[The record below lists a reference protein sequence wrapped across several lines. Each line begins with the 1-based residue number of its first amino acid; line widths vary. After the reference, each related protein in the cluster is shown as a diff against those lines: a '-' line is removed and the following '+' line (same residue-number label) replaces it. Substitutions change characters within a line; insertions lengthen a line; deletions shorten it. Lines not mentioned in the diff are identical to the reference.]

1 MKGYLKLRRKALH
14 ILRSE
19 LSDQLSYHGI
29 SHTLDVLHVC
39 NLYIR
44 REKIKREKA
53 KLLRIGALCHDIGFT
68 VSNQKHEKK
77 SAKLA
82 ATLMSKYG
90 FSKKQ
95 ISIVKRLILATRIPQ
110 TPKTY
115 LERILCDADLDYLG
129 RNDYYEISNKLYQE
143 LKTFEHIANKEEWRE
158 QQIQFLEAHNFH
170 TPFAKK
176 NREPLKQQRI
186 LELKGKLQ

>member
-1 MKGYLKLRRKALH
+1 MKGYLKLRRKALY

-19 LSDQLSYHGI
+19 LSDQLTYHGI

-44 REKIKREKA
+44 REKLKREKA
-53 KLLRIGALCHDIGFT
+53 KLLRIGALCHDIGFI
-68 VSNQKHEKK
+68 VSNEQHEKK

-82 ATLMSKYG
+82 AKLMSKYG

-95 ISIVKRLILATRIPQ
+95 ISTVRALILATRIPQ
-110 TPKTY
+110 SPKTY
-115 LERILCDADLDYLG
+115 LEKILCDADLDYLG

-143 LKTFEHIANKEEWRE
+143 LRAFELISDKEEWKKH
-158 QQIQFLEAHNFH
+158 QIQFLEAHSYH

-186 LELKGKLQ
+186 LELSGQLQ